1 MTDRPDLGA
10 ALAAAYPELAA
21 VAAVAPDPVY
31 LVGGAVRDLILG
43 RGRADIDL
51 VVEGDPAALAAALGA
66 EPLVTHPRFGT
77 MKVDWNGEELDLAA
91 SRRESYARPG
101 ALPTVE
107 LGAPIRTD
115 LARRDF
121 TVNAMAIPLADPT
134 DLLDPYDGQ
143 VDLREGLLRA
153 IHDRSFLDDPTRAI
167 RAARYAG
174 RFGFELEPGTRD
186 LLLAT
191 DLGTVTPERRAEE
204 LRRMA
209 AEERGVRGLELL
221 AGWGLVEPRPGGESF
236 ALARDVERLLAMPAW
251 AGEVDR
257 PDAILAAAGVLEAAP
272 TDGREVGT
280 VESPGDEEEISIPAA
295 GADRSPAADP
305 VFRRAAELAT
315 ARPTRP
321 SEGAALARGVDPL
334 VLVLARGMGAGW
346 LDNWLDWRQVRL
358 EIGGAD
364 LTAAG
369 LSGPAVG
376 RGLDAALAAKL
387 DGEAPNRADELRV
400 ALAAAGA

>member
-21 VAAVAPDPVY
+21 VAAAAPDPVY

-51 VVEGDPAALAAALGA
+51 VTEGDPAELAAALGA

-77 MKVDWNGEELDLAA
+77 MKVAWNGEELDLAA
-91 SRRESYARPG
+91 ARRESYARPG

-153 IHDRSFLDDPTRAI
+153 IHGRPFVDDPTRAI

-174 RFGFELEPGTRD
+174 RFGFELEAGTRD

-191 DLGTVTPERRAEE
+191 DLATVSPERRAEE
-204 LRRMA
+204 LRRLA

-236 ALARDVERLLAMPAW
+236 GLARDVERLLATPAW

-257 PDAILAAAGVLEAAP
+257 PDAILAA
-272 TDGREVGT
+272 T
-280 VESPGDEEEISIPAA
+280 
-295 GADRSPAADP
+295 GADRLTAPDPA
-305 VFRRAAELAT
+305 FRRAEELA
-315 ARPTRP
+315 A
-321 SEGAALARGVDPL
+321 
-334 VLVLARGMGAGW
+334 
-346 LDNWLDWRQVRL
+346 
-358 EIGGAD
+358 
-364 LTAAG
+364 
-369 LSGPAVG
+369 
-376 RGLDAALAAKL
+376 
-387 DGEAPNRADELRV
+387 
-400 ALAAAGA
+400 